1 MFDMRSPFSQK
12 EVYKMKLHRKTITVL
27 GTGIIGAPVA
37 RNLQKHGF
45 SVRVWN
51 RTRGKAEALA
61 SAGVDVFESPR
72 EAVQDA
78 DIIITLLKDGASV
91 LDVMESAASGLSKG
105 AIWIQMSTV
114 GIKAIDELAVFAEQ
128 RGLRLF
134 DAPIQGTRQ
143 PAEQGQ
149 LVIMASGPTED
160 RDTVQPVFDAIGKR
174 TVWVSER
181 IGAAS
186 RLKLALNSWAFA
198 LTHGVAESLA
208 IAKGLGVDP
217 ALVVDVVKGGP
228 MDSAFFQSK
237 AALILADDYPVS
249 FSIANALKDAQLV
262 MEAVEQAGITA
273 DVAAAGLER
282 FRRAFEAGHSEKD
295 MAASGLV

>member
-1 MFDMRSPFSQK
+1 
-12 EVYKMKLHRKTITVL
+12 MKLHRKTITVL

-114 GIKAIDELAVFAEQ
+114 GIKAIDELAVCQ
-128 RGLRLF
+128 
-134 DAPIQGTRQ
+134 DQKKVPQKNQ
-143 PAEQGQ
+143 
-149 LVIMASGPTED
+149 
-160 RDTVQPVFDAIGKR
+160 
-174 TVWVSER
+174 
-181 IGAAS
+181 
-186 RLKLALNSWAFA
+186 
-198 LTHGVAESLA
+198 
-208 IAKGLGVDP
+208 AKIP
-217 ALVVDVVKGGP
+217 
-228 MDSAFFQSK
+228 Q
-237 AALILADDYPVS
+237 
-249 FSIANALKDAQLV
+249 
-262 MEAVEQAGITA
+262 
-273 DVAAAGLER
+273 
-282 FRRAFEAGHSEKD
+282 
-295 MAASGLV
+295 

>member
-1 MFDMRSPFSQK
+1 MRMTAAETKSNP
-12 EVYKMKLHRKTITVL
+12 KTIAVL

-37 RNLQKHGF
+37 RNLQKQGF

-51 RTRGKAEALA
+51 RTRAKAEALA
-61 SAGVDVFESPR
+61 ASGLDVFDSPQ
-72 EAVQDA
+72 EAVEGA
-78 DIIITLLKDGASV
+78 NIILTLLKDGASV
-91 LDVMESAASGLSKG
+91 LEVMKSAASGLSQG

-114 GIKAIDELAVFAEQ
+114 GIQAIEELASFAE
-128 RGLRLF
+128 RHGLRLF

-149 LVIMASGPTED
+149 LVIMASGPTQD

-174 TVWVSER
+174 TVWVSEK

-237 AALILADDYPVS
+237 AALILANDYPVS
-249 FSIANALKDAQLV
+249 FSVANALKDAQLV
-262 MEAVEQAGITA
+262 MEAVEQADLTA
-273 DVAAAGLER
+273 EVAAAGLQR
-282 FRRAFEAGHSEKD
+282 FRRALEAGHQDKD